1 MNAINEAG
9 EAVIKVLK
17 LSPLLCPH
25 CFELRAQLS
34 GLAQVQICRCSRI
47 LQTCWGGQNRATG
60 RGWIGRID
68 GARATASSAEGRP
81 AAYHHPPPLH
91 RRQIGVVIQGA
102 HVFWREK
109 RAEMISAV
117 LLLLWREICKDAVAL
132 AGLFIAGGETLTQS
146 FLLTAWIDYLPLRA
160 GMGSRGV
167 EGEITEMDWQCNA
180 RTNERVST
188 AKRAMRT
195 KISRACGGKTQVIM
209 CGFPVQC

>member
-1 MNAINEAG
+1 MHTLNEAG

-17 LSPLLCPH
+17 LSPLLRPH

-34 GLAQVQICRCSRI
+34 GLAQVQIWRCSRK
-47 LQTCWGGQNRATG
+47 LQTCWGGQNRGTG

-68 GARATASSAEGRP
+68 GARATASSAEGCP

-91 RRQIGVVIQGA
+91 RRQIGVVTQGA
-102 HVFWREK
+102 HVCWREK
-109 RAEMISAV
+109 RAETVSAV
-117 LLLLWREICKDAVAL
+117 LLLWREVCEDAVAL
-132 AGLFIAGGETLTQS
+132 AGLFIVGGETLTQS
-146 FLLTAWIDYLPLRA
+146 FLLTAWIDYLPVQA
-160 GMGSRGV
+160 GMGSWGV

-195 KISRACGGKTQVIM
+195 KISRACGWKTQVIM
-209 CGFPVQC
+209 CGFPVQR